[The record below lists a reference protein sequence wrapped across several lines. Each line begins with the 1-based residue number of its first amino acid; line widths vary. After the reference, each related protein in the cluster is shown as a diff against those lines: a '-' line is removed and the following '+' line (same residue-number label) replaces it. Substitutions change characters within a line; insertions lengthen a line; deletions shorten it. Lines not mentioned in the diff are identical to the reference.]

1 MKAQEFKSLS
11 GSVHAEMTVFLS
23 LLFVIFLSF
32 IGGILESASLQGMKS
47 EKRADVSLAM
57 DSVFAEYHSKLF
69 ELYHIFSLDG
79 SYESD
84 TYEEKKICDRLN
96 YYAGMEAKHEI
107 EKIQMLTDHNGQ
119 AFYEQAV
126 RWMETEIGH
135 GVLEQIPKME
145 ELWKEQEEQYTDRE
159 EELDQ
164 ALEEVEE
171 ALPSEENPFTD
182 VIRMRNDDFLKKILP
197 KSKQI
202 SEKRVNMSE
211 LPTGRRLLSGRG
223 EFSNQV
229 LGNETVSDILFGEYM
244 LRHYNNGVTE
254 REDCGK
260 GLAYEME
267 YILEGTD
274 EDGENL
280 TRILRKIQGIRL
292 ALNYGFLLSDAQRCA
307 KVQTWA
313 AALSAVIL
321 MPELTE
327 VLKHALLLVWSYRET
342 VADLRILMAGE
353 KCVFWKTDSSW
364 RTEFSEILIPDE
376 QTQEETKDENGIKY
390 EDYLRMF
397 YAVTAKETMRM
408 RAIDMLEINLRK
420 QEGMDYFRAD
430 KSVNKI
436 EMRTTCTFRRG
447 ISYQF
452 KTCYEYR

>member
-1 MKAQEFKSLS
+1 MKVQEFKFLS

-23 LLFVIFLSF
+23 LIFVIFLSF

-84 TYEEKKICDRLN
+84 ADEEKKICDRLN

-171 ALPSEENPFTD
+171 AMPSEENPFTD
-182 VIRMRNDDFLKKILP
+182 VIQMRNDDFLKKILP
-197 KSKQI
+197 
-202 SEKRVNMSE
+202 SE
-211 LPTGRRLLSGRG
+211 RRLLSGRG
-223 EFSNQV
+223 EFLDQI
-229 LGNETVSDILFGEYM
+229 LGNETISDILFGEYM

-254 REDCGK
+254 REECGN

-274 EDGENL
+274 EDAENL
-280 TRILRKIQGIRL
+280 TRVLRKIQGIRL
-292 ALNYGFLLSDAQRCA
+292 ALNYAFLLSDAQRCA
-307 KVQTWA
+307 KAQTWA

-353 KCVFWKTDSSW
+353 KCIFWKTDSSW
-364 RTEFSEILIPDE
+364 RTEFSEILIPDA
-376 QTQEETKDENGIKY
+376 QTQEETKEENGIGY

-397 YAVTAKETMRM
+397 YAVTEKETMRM

-420 QEGMDYFRAD
+420 QEEMDYFRAD

-452 KTCYEYR
+452 KTYYEYR